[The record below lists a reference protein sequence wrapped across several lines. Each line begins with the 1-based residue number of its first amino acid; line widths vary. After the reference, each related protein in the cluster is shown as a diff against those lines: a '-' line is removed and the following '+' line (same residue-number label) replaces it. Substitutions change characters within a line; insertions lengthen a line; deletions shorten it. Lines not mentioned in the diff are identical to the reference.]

1 MIRILVLIR
10 YHNVVYFISF
20 VVLYLPPMSILKFL
34 TSKVFFKQL
43 ALAVVALV
51 VLIFIVLKWL
61 DITTNNGEFVVVP
74 DLKGKS
80 LETVKIELKD
90 NDLDWKLQDSANY
103 NPNYPKFSVIEQNPP
118 AGAQVKENRK
128 IYLILNPSGYRK
140 VEVPN
145 ILKRTFRQAKPQ
157 LEALEFQVGTISYIN
172 NIGKDVVLGM
182 KHKGETL
189 KPGTLLPLTSKI
201 DLVLGNGERN

>member
-1 MIRILVLIR
+1 MYTYI
-10 YHNVVYFISF
+10 NFIA
-20 VVLYLPPMSILKFL
+20 LDYLLDLSTSKQPMSLVKFL
-34 TSKVFFKQL
+34 TSKVFLKQL
-43 ALAVVALV
+43 ALAIVAVV
-51 VLIFIVLKWL
+51 VLSFFILKWL
-61 DITTNNGEFVVVP
+61 NVTTNHGEFVTVP

-80 LETVKIELKD
+80 LETVKIELDDKD
-90 NDLDWKLQDSANY
+90 LVMEIQDSANF
-103 NPNYPKFSVIEQNPP
+103 NPKYPKYSVIEQNPI

-157 LEALEFQVGTISYIN
+157 LQALEFKIGKITYIN

-182 KHKGETL
+182 KHEGETL
-189 KPGTLLPLTSKI
+189 QPGTLLPLTSTI
-201 DLVLGNGERN
+201 DLVLGNGNR

>member
-1 MIRILVLIR
+1 MSLV
-10 YHNVVYFISF
+10 
-20 VVLYLPPMSILKFL
+20 KFL

-43 ALAVVALV
+43 AIAVVAIV
-51 VLIFIVLKWL
+51 VLCFLILKWL
-61 DITTNNGEFVVVP
+61 DVTTNHGEFVIVP

-80 LETVKIELKD
+80 LETVGIELKD
-90 NDLDWKLQDSANY
+90 HELAMEIQDSANY
-103 NPNYPKFSVIEQNPP
+103 NPNYPKYSVIEQNPI
-118 AGAQVKENRK
+118 AGSHVKENRK

-157 LEALEFQVGTISYIN
+157 LEALGFKIGEISYKKS
-172 NIGKDVVLGM
+172 IGEGVMSMSHNGKP
-182 KHKGETL
+182 L

-201 DLVLGNGERN
+201 DLVIGKVD

>member
-1 MIRILVLIR
+1 MS
-10 YHNVVYFISF
+10 VV
-20 VVLYLPPMSILKFL
+20 KFL
-34 TSKVFFKQL
+34 TSKVFLKQL
-43 ALAVVALV
+43 ALAIVAILV
-51 VLIFIVLKWL
+51 LSFIMLKWL
-61 DITTNNGEFVVVP
+61 NITTNHGEFVVVP

-80 LETVKIELKD
+80 IETVEIEL
-90 NDLDWKLQDSANY
+90 NDLDLAMKIQDSANY
-103 NPNYPKFSVIEQNPP
+103 NPNYPKYSVIEQNPV

-157 LEALEFQVGTISYIN
+157 LEALEFKIGEITYID

-182 KHKGETL
+182 RHDGETL
-189 KPGTLLPLTSKI
+189 KPGDMLPLTSTI
-201 DLVLGNGERN
+201 DLVLGNGNR

>member
-1 MIRILVLIR
+1 M
-10 YHNVVYFISF
+10 SF
-20 VVLYLPPMSILKFL
+20 VKFL

-43 ALAVVALV
+43 ALAIVAIV
-51 VLIFIVLKWL
+51 VLCFIILKWL

-80 LETVKIELKD
+80 IETAKIELND
-90 NDLDWKLQDSANY
+90 NDLTMKIQDSANF
-103 NPNYPKFSVIEQNPP
+103 NPKYPKYSVIEQSPV

-157 LEALEFQVGTISYIN
+157 LQALEFEVGNITYID

-182 KHKGETL
+182 KHNGKTL
-189 KPGTLLPLTSKI
+189 KPGTQLPLTSTI
-201 DLVLGNGERN
+201 DLVLGNGKR

>member
-1 MIRILVLIR
+1 MSLV
-10 YHNVVYFISF
+10 
-20 VVLYLPPMSILKFL
+20 KFL
-34 TSKVFFKQL
+34 TSKVFLKQL
-43 ALAVVALV
+43 ALAIVAVV
-51 VLIFIVLKWL
+51 VLSFFILKWL
-61 DITTNNGEFVVVP
+61 NVTTNHGEFVTVP

-80 LETVKIELKD
+80 LETVKIELDDKD
-90 NDLDWKLQDSANY
+90 LVMEIQDSANF
-103 NPNYPKFSVIEQNPP
+103 NPKYPKYSVIEQNPI

-157 LEALEFQVGTISYIN
+157 LQALEFKIGKITYIN

-182 KHKGETL
+182 KHEGETL
-189 KPGTLLPLTSKI
+189 QPGTLLPLTSTI
-201 DLVLGNGERN
+201 DLVLGNGNR